1 MKTFYSAADIEALA
15 SQGIRELAIDDDVV
29 LTAVA
34 RETAAQ
40 LGLRLVNPAAR
51 SVGLPASTPAGAH
64 AQTPDVAKPKGCQHG
79 TLHAAAGDS
88 GGTPTVRSAGP
99 AANGLVD
106 DLIGAVKQLARQG

>member
-29 LTAVA
+29 LTAIA
-34 RETAAQ
+34 RDTAAQ
-40 LGLRLVNPAAR
+40 LGLRLVNTAER
-51 SVGLPASTPAGAH
+51 SAVLPGSTPARPPTV
-64 AQTPDVAKPKGCQHG
+64 TPDVDKPKGCQHG
-79 TLHAAAGDS
+79 TLHAAAGGS
-88 GGTPTVRSAGP
+88 GGTPTVRTAGP